1 MDVLRGFYAG
11 YREFMVVVQTGSTKL
26 EIVVLI
32 EMFVVLAVDAVI
44 RRCQFC
50 DLFSIRS
57 VTLATERNP
66 F

>member
-1 MDVLRGFYAG
+1 
-11 YREFMVVVQTGSTKL
+11 MVVVQTRSTKL

-32 EMFVVLAVDAVI
+32 EILVVLAVGTVI

-50 DLFSIRS
+50 DLLSIHS
-57 VTLATERNP
+57 VSLATERNP